1 MKIPLKRFNVLNSPF
16 LRRAGLC
23 FVFLLCCAAAA
34 LAWFAPTQSA
44 FAFLTGGENTNGTV
58 SAISPPN
65 FNNSGGSGTI
75 NVTASGEWTASSNDP
90 WITVTNGANSANGS
104 ANYIVTSNGI
114 VSYTV
119 APNDTGEPRTGSITV
134 AGQDFIIYQ
143 AGSGRSIA
151 GTVIYGINNTKT
163 VFGVTLAATGGSDF
177 STMTSLSGAYLLP
190 GLTEEDNYTVTPSK
204 TTDVNGI
211 TPFDATMILRHV
223 AANGQGPNVLNPNQ
237 RIAADTNGDG
247 DITPVDATLILRY
260 IAAGGSNAN
269 TGQVGAWK
277 FELPS
282 RTYNNLTTDPTG
294 QDYTAF
300 LIGDV
305 NGDWQSP
312 ANFASAA
319 SATQETGHKQYL
331 P

>member
-1 MKIPLKRFNVLNSPF
+1 MKIPVKRFNVLNSPF

-23 FVFLLCCAAAA
+23 FVFLLCCATAA

-75 NVTASGEWTASSNDP
+75 NVTAPGEWTASSNDE
-90 WITVTNGANSANGS
+90 WITVTNGANHAN
-104 ANYIVTSNGI
+104 NGI

-134 AGQDFIIYQ
+134 AGQVFTIYQ
-143 AGSGRSIA
+143 AGSGRSIG
-151 GTVIYGINNTKT
+151 GTVRYGLNNTKT
-163 VFGVTLAATGGSDF
+163 VYGVTMTAAGGSDF
-177 STMTSLSGAYLLP
+177 STDTSLSGAYLLP
-190 GLTEEDNYTVTPSK
+190 GLIDEENYTVTPSK

-223 AANGQGPNVLNPNQ
+223 AANGAGPNALNANQ
-237 RIAADTNGDG
+237 KIAADTSGDG
-247 DITPVDATLILRY
+247 NITPVDATLILRY

-319 SATQETGHKQYL
+319 SATQETGHKQY
-331 P
+331 